1 MDIEQLFILNV
12 SGVTEKYLGNSYF
25 CYEGGKNIINNIFSD
40 AIVIHCGIFYILILK
55 KKKDR
60 SSVVL
65 SPKCCGSRSEL
76 RQPAFPSF

>member
-55 KKKDR
+55 KKKTAHLWF
-60 SSVVL
+60 SAQNVEEAS
-65 SPKCCGSRSEL
+65 
-76 RQPAFPSF
+76 QN